1 MQAIVHLIR
10 EIVSFSPLFGQ
21 QINLILHPQQNI
33 VDNPIYLCDL
43 VATLVQGAETEDLQ
57 LIMQETDVGLL
68 LFQLYF
74 YNLVKIRKRLDH
86 TLLILQKEK
95 SIAELKHTIT
105 KDVEKKVHDTHR
117 KYMLT
122 EQV

>member
-1 MQAIVHLIR
+1 M
-10 EIVSFSPLFGQ
+10 
-21 QINLILHPQQNI
+21 
-33 VDNPIYLCDL
+33 L
-43 VATLVQGAETEDLQ
+43 VYYY
-57 LIMQETDVGLL
+57 
-68 LFQLYF
+68 FNYF

-117 KYMLT
+117 KYMLN

>member
-68 LFQLYF
+68 PYCYFNFIFIISLRFGNVSTIPFLYC
-74 YNLVKIRKRLDH
+74 KRKNP
-86 TLLILQKEK
+86 
-95 SIAELKHTIT
+95 
-105 KDVEKKVHDTHR
+105 
-117 KYMLT
+117 
-122 EQV
+122 